1 MDRLLSILK
10 RVEGPQSVIPPTL
23 LYNEGWMLRIVLDAL
38 ADVPSASSASLP
50 LRVPDDCRWYS
61 EALLPSAFLA
71 RSRPD
76 RLAESHTHAD
86 AAIGQFDIGRQ
97 SKGEL
102 ALRAGATYFAVL
114 EAKMFSALS
123 SGVKNAPYFNQAA
136 RNVACVAEVLHRAGA
151 KPEAMEYLAFH
162 VVAPREQIE
171 SGCLRNPCRNHQ
183 SGIAYSGERKPTKER
198 RIPGSRMRSS
208 QRCSAF
214 RFPLSPGRR
223 SFRRSWGMRR
233 IPPRYRHSSP
243 SVCSTIAE
251 KAAANKA
258 IQPTGY
264 SPPLRVGLYPAAD
277 CCR

>member
-71 RSRPD
+71 RSRTD

-102 ALRAGATYFAVL
+102 ALRARATYFAVL

-171 SGCLRNPCRNHQ
+171 SGLFAESMSKPSIRDCVQRRAQAYEGEKDSWFQDAFLPTLQRISVSAIPWEEIVQALVGNAEDSSEIQAFLTKCLQYNRRE
-183 SGIAYSGERKPTKER
+183 SGGEHKRGGHKR
-198 RIPGSRMRSS
+198 GG
-208 QRCSAF
+208 Q
-214 RFPLSPGRR
+214 
-223 SFRRSWGMRR
+223 
-233 IPPRYRHSSP
+233 
-243 SVCSTIAE
+243 VCS
-251 KAAANKA
+251 
-258 IQPTGY
+258 
-264 SPPLRVGLYPAAD
+264 
-277 CCR
+277 